1 MPEIEMSGVD
11 TLATAVKDRAHS
23 FNYIRKATGLRLSDD
38 QFLELIKENE
48 RRLRFTRIRR
58 ADADGNSIRPG
69 WPGVKLQAAAIV

>member
-1 MPEIEMSGVD
+1 MSVID
-11 TLATAVKDRAHS
+11 TVAAAVKDRAHS

-58 ADADGNSIRPG
+58 ADPEGNLIRPG
-69 WPGVKLQAAAIV
+69 WPGVKLQAAIG